1 MDTDQK
7 TQQLN
12 TFNGGM
18 NSDISDALIGSDK
31 YRLANNL
38 RYITNTEENTGEL
51 HFIDGCANVYTF
63 GDKILATA

>member
-1 MDTDQK
+1 
-7 TQQLN
+7 
-12 TFNGGM
+12 M
-18 NSDISDALIGSDK
+18 NSDISDSLIGSDK